1 MPFHVMPNEL
11 LRGGNLFS
19 SRGRKVTLTVVTA
32 VTQVTPWVM
41 KWLATESGT
50 GGFGGAEQCLVG

>member
-11 LRGGNLFS
+11 LRGGNFFS

-32 VTQVTPWVM
+32 VTQVTPWV
-41 KWLATESGT
+41 KGVDRFVSLDISKE
-50 GGFGGAEQCLVG
+50 